1 MAEECHVCNRTD
13 DKAEELDV
21 CHRTDDTDEVCHVC
35 NKSGYTVEE
44 CQVCN
49 KTDDTA
55 EECHVCHRTDNTAE
69 ECHVSNGTC
78 ATAEECHVRHRT
90 DDTAN
95 ECHVCHRTD
104 NTAEECHVC
113 NKTDD
118 TVEECHVCYRTDE
131 TSEECHFCHRTD
143 DTAERRMQERRMQPA
158 CGRFDRFDLDRQ
170 IASTFPAHWKVG
182 PAPVFGAS
190 QPLEPA
196 EWLALLIL
204 KAGDVESN
212 PGPQN
217 RKLPPSAL
225 TTQTT
230 TLNSTTHSHA
240 TTSHPNQ
247 KLLALLQ
254 LNINSITNKHEEL
267 KLLVTELQPDII
279 TIQETKLKKHNKTP
293 QIPTYSAIRTDRA
306 NGKGGGLLT
315 YIKHNITFSDTKIPN
330 FINPINTELQ
340 IIQLHITHKK
350 IYTIANIYIP
360 PRNTTSPDHAT
371 SDADIT
377 SCIQYITNLPNS
389 IISGDINAHSPIW
402 HSHTTDHRGDLIAD
416 LLGNSDHITLNTNT
430 HTRLPFAANQR
441 PTSPDITSITTNLYN
456 RTHWET
462 LNALNSD
469 HLPILTT
476 INTRTNFRLQQNRQT
491 YTNYNKA
498 NWQNFT
504 TETESS
510 FRNINPPSDTHTANK
525 ILTNI
530 ILNADKHNIPK
541 GKIQHNCKLLPEDIR
556 TKINTRN
563 NIRKHNPLDPN
574 LAQLNN
580 EITSDI
586 QHHKTALW
594 KSHLDGNWDHRENTH
609 TLWKTLKNLS
619 NKKMH
624 TNKNHTISFN
634 NKPSVTSTQIANS
647 FNKQFTNTVPHTS
660 NKTNRKIDKQVHKL
674 HLY

>member
-1 MAEECHVCNRTD
+1 
-13 DKAEELDV
+13 
-21 CHRTDDTDEVCHVC
+21 
-35 NKSGYTVEE
+35 
-44 CQVCN
+44 
-49 KTDDTA
+49 
-55 EECHVCHRTDNTAE
+55 
-69 ECHVSNGTC
+69 
-78 ATAEECHVRHRT
+78 
-90 DDTAN
+90 
-95 ECHVCHRTD
+95 
-104 NTAEECHVC
+104 
-113 NKTDD
+113 
-118 TVEECHVCYRTDE
+118 
-131 TSEECHFCHRTD
+131 
-143 DTAERRMQERRMQPA
+143 MQPA
-158 CGRFDRFDLDRQ
+158 RGRFARFDLDRQ

-182 PAPVFGAS
+182 PAPVFWAS

-247 KLLALLQ
+247 KLLTLLQ

-371 SDADIT
+371 CDADIT

-430 HTRLPFAANQR
+430 HHLSQR
-441 PTSPDITSITTNLYN
+441 PPIKVLQDQTPSVSPAELLLSRETR
-456 RTHWET
+456 RT
-462 LNALNSD
+462 
-469 HLPILTT
+469 
-476 INTRTNFRLQQNRQT
+476 
-491 YTNYNKA
+491 
-498 NWQNFT
+498 
-504 TETESS
+504 
-510 FRNINPPSDTHTANK
+510 
-525 ILTNI
+525 
-530 ILNADKHNIPK
+530 
-541 GKIQHNCKLLPEDIR
+541 
-556 TKINTRN
+556 
-563 NIRKHNPLDPN
+563 
-574 LAQLNN
+574 LAQLRTNKSPLLVSYLFS
-580 EITSDI
+580 IGDPRHPSPLCPLCLMHDHTS
-586 QHHKTALW
+586 
-594 KSHLDGNWDHRENTH
+594 SHLFECKSLPTSLSSLDPGRIPTKWSLSLPPGGRDCWLPHDFGCW
-609 TLWKTLKNLS
+609 TLLAARWWS
-619 NKKMH
+619 GVD
-624 TNKNHTISFN
+624 N
-634 NKPSVTSTQIANS
+634 NI
-647 FNKQFTNTVPHTS
+647 
-660 NKTNRKIDKQVHKL
+660 NRSLL
-674 HLY
+674 H